1 MEPGSGADPDPG
13 AGPTGPERVI
23 VLGGDRVRIGR
34 GTDND
39 VVMDDLTV
47 SHRHAELRPRPGEG
61 SGICYE
67 IVDLHTDGGTYLNG
81 GPVDRALVRD
91 GDVIGIG
98 HATFVLDGTRLAEFD
113 DSAGVWLEVE
123 GLVVTAADDGHRLL
137 DSVSFPVPERCLVG
151 VIGPSGAGK
160 STLLSALT
168 GQLDVDEG
176 RVLYDGRDLHR
187 DYAELRH
194 RIGVVPQQDILH
206 VHLPLRRALGFA
218 ARLRFSRDTTADER
232 DERVEAVIAA
242 LGIAG
247 REEQRIVTLSGGQR
261 KRVSVALEL
270 LTKPSLLLLDEPTSG
285 LDPGMDRSMMMLL
298 AELAHEGRTVI
309 VVTHSVLNLQ
319 FCDRLLVLAPGGRV
333 AYYGPPEQTLRFLG
347 FDSWP
352 EAFDAFQNDGARDWA
367 GEYHGSEMHTG
378 YVSGPGGRG
387 EGDAMG
393 APERRLTVRRWIG
406 LVRTLVTRYAAA
418 IASDRTFLAIMAV
431 LPIVLGAMARALAG
445 GALDAEHTVNT
456 VLIICVG
463 AVLTGT
469 ANSVRELVK
478 ERPIYRRERAVGLPR
493 SAYLTSK
500 VLVLGTISVVQAL
513 VLTAVAVAGVDVDPR
528 GFGGVWG
535 QVRLELLI
543 VAAALAFTAMMG
555 GLVVSALVGRE
566 EVTMPLLVLIAI
578 VQVIFCGALLPLY
591 SIPGLAEVSW
601 FVPARWALGA
611 MAGTLHLQELL
622 PGKFGEDPLFAS
634 DVGSWVMDVGILAA
648 LSVTAGG
655 VVYWL
660 LRRQEPA
667 VMRRR

>member
-1 MEPGSGADPDPG
+1 MGSGSGD
-13 AGPTGPERVI
+13 GPPEPERVI

-34 GTDND
+34 GGGND
-39 VVMDDLTV
+39 VVVDDLTV
-47 SHRHAELRPRPGEG
+47 SHRHAELRLRRG
-61 SGICYE
+61 SGSGAGYE
-67 IVDLHTDGGTYLNG
+67 IVDLHSDGGTFLNG
-81 GPVDRALVRD
+81 RPVERAAVRD
-91 GDVIGIG
+91 GDVIGVG
-98 HATFVLDGTRLAEFD
+98 YAMFVLDGSALEEFD
-113 DSAGVWLEVE
+113 DTHGVWLEVE
-123 GLVVTAADDGHRLL
+123 DLVVTAADDGHRLL

-160 STLLSALT
+160 STLLHALT
-168 GQLDVDEG
+168 GQQEADAG
-176 RVLYDGRDLHR
+176 RVLYDGRNLHR
-187 DYAELRH
+187 EYAELRQ

-206 VHLPLRRALGFA
+206 VHLPLRRALRFA

-232 DERVEAVIAA
+232 DAQVDEVIAA
-242 LGIAG
+242 LGIEG
-247 REEQRIVTLSGGQR
+247 RGTQRIVTLSGGQR

-285 LDPGMDRSMMMLL
+285 LDPGMDRAMMMLL

-309 VVTHSVLNLQ
+309 VVTHSVLNLRE
-319 FCDRLLVLAPGGRV
+319 CDRLLVLAPGGRV
-333 AYYGPPEQTLRFLG
+333 AYYGPPEETLRFLG
-347 FDSWP
+347 FESWP
-352 EAFDAFQNDGARDWA
+352 EAFDAFQSDPDRDWA
-367 GEYHGSEMHTG
+367 GQYRGSDLHRS
-378 YVSGPGGRG
+378 YVAGGAGRG
-387 EGDAMG
+387 ADGAGG
-393 APERRLTVRRWIG
+393 APDRRLTVRRWAG
-406 LVRTLVTRYAAA
+406 QVRTLIARYVAV
-418 IASDRTFLAIMAV
+418 IASDRMFLAIMAA

-445 GALDAEHTVNT
+445 GALDGEHTVNT
-456 VLIICVG
+456 VLILCVG

-478 ERPIYRRERAVGLPR
+478 ERPVYRRERAVGLPR

-500 VLVLGTISVVQAL
+500 VLVLGAVSVLQAL
-513 VLTAVAVAGVDVDPR
+513 VLTGVAIAGVDVDPE
-528 GFGGVWG
+528 GYGGVWG
-535 QVRLELLI
+535 QVHLELLI
-543 VAAALAFTAMMG
+543 VSAALAFTAMMG

-578 VQVIFCGALLPLY
+578 IQVIFCGALLPLH
-591 SIPGLAEVSW
+591 SIPGLAELSW

-611 MAGTLHLQELL
+611 MAGSLHLQEML
-622 PGKFGEDPLFAS
+622 PGKFGADPLFAS